1 MAKNTLQEL
10 LEHGQSPWIDNI
22 TRGMILRGELQA
34 LIDKGIVGLTSNPTI
49 FQKAIG
55 SGTDYDE
62 QLQALV
68 REGKELDEIYD
79 GLVLQDIRGAAAIL
93 RQVYDRANGGDGFVS
108 IEVSP
113 ELAHDTDKTIAEARQ
128 FFSYLNAPNIM
139 IKVPGTQEGVRAFRQ
154 LISEGINVNV
164 TLLFAVENYRAI
176 AQAYVEGLE
185 ALDRAGKPLANV
197 ASVASFFVSRVDTA
211 VDAQLEQRAKDDPA
225 HAAEYRALQGKA
237 AIANAKIAYADV
249 YEQVF
254 AGPRWDA
261 LAKKGARKQRPL
273 WASTSTKNPA
283 YRDVLYVE
291 ELIGPN
297 TVDTMPPATID
308 EFLDHGK
315 VRDSLT
321 EDVEGARETL
331 RRLAAAGIDMDAVT
345 AKLQVD
351 GVASFAKSFSDLL
364 ATITAKRQE
373 MLAHAG

>member
-1 MAKNTLQEL
+1 MATNTLQEL
-10 LEHGQSPWIDNI
+10 YEHGQSPWIDNI
-22 TRGMILRGELQA
+22 TRGMIQKGELQA
-34 LIDKGIVGLTSNPTI
+34 LIDQGIVGLTSNPTI

-55 SGTDYDE
+55 AGTDYDE
-62 QLQALV
+62 QLQSLV

-79 GLVLQDIRGAAAIL
+79 GLILQDIRGAAAIL
-93 RQVYDRANGGDGFVS
+93 RQVYDRTNGGDGFVS

-113 ELAHDTDKTIAEARQ
+113 ELAHDADRTIADARR
-128 FFSYLNAPNIM
+128 FFAYLNAPNIM
-139 IKVPGTQEGVRAFRQ
+139 IKVPGTQEGVKSFRQ
-154 LISEGINVNV
+154 LIAEGINVNV
-164 TLLFAVENYRAI
+164 TLLFSVENYRAI
-176 AQAYVEGLE
+176 AEAYVDGLE
-185 ALDRAGKPLANV
+185 ALDRAGKPLHGV

-211 VDAQLEQRAKDDPA
+211 VDAQLEQKVKDDPA
-225 HAAEYRALQGKA
+225 HADTYRALLGKA
-237 AIANAKIAYADV
+237 AIANAKVAYADV

-254 AGPRWDA
+254 TGPRWEA
-261 LAKKGARKQRPL
+261 LAQKGARRQRPL

-291 ELIGPN
+291 ELIGSD
-297 TVDTMPPATID
+297 TVDTMPPATITD
-308 EFLDHGK
+308 FLDHGR

-345 AKLQVD
+345 AKLQDD
-351 GVASFAKSFSDLL
+351 GVASFAKSFSDLI